1 MDLKRF
7 AERSRYRPGSAVLIS
22 VICLVLA
29 STQIGIPV
37 LVAFVIGMAAAI
49 TLTIITYYRL
59 RDANLSSAWL
69 LLMILQFGVGPT
81 WHLPDNV
88 TVSLGGSIVSL
99 VPVILGWIVAG
110 KSPQKTER
118 ESAKGAY
125 SEHQV

>member
-1 MDLKRF
+1 MKRY
-7 AERSRYRPGSAVLIS
+7 AERSRYRLGSAVLIS

-29 STQIGIPV
+29 STQIGIPA
-37 LVAFVIGMAAAI
+37 LVAFVIGIAAAI

-59 RDANLSSAWL
+59 RNANLSSAWL

-81 WHLPDNV
+81 WHLSDNV
-88 TVSLGGSIVSL
+88 TVNLGGSVVSL

-110 KSPQKTER
+110 KAPRKIER

-125 SEHQV
+125 PEHQV